1 MYGGKKAESAE
12 NEYIKF
18 KRLPFDHCCIGLRPF
33 NVPYCDVDGNIFEL
47 ETIIAFLKKYKVN
60 PITGKK
66 MDSVKSLIA
75 LHFHRNA
82 QSGDYQCPA
91 LFKSFSKNS
100 HIVAVATT
108 GNVYSWDAI
117 EQLNI
122 KAKNWKDL
130 IDNTP
135 FQRSDLITI
144 QNPQQLNKFDIAQF
158 YHIRKKLRLLTEEEE
173 LELKDPSKR
182 IRTMNVETQ
191 ETLAQLEQ
199 DEKNREAE
207 AGSSTSSAPSTAV
220 TVVADKFNA
229 AHYSTGAVAA
239 SFTSTVLQPISKHE
253 PAIIDEDL
261 VKYDRVK
268 KKGYLRL
275 TTNLGPLNLEL
286 HCDLVPKT
294 CDNFIKHCVSGYY
307 KATKFHR
314 SIRNFMVNSK
324 IITFK

>member
-1 MYGGKKAESAE
+1 M
-12 NEYIKF
+12 
-18 KRLPFDHCCIGLRPF
+18 
-33 NVPYCDVDGNIFEL
+33 PYCDPDGNVFEL

-60 PITGKK
+60 PVTGKK
-66 MDSVKSLIA
+66 MDSVKSLIK
-75 LHFHRNA
+75 LHFHKNP
-82 QSGDYQCPA
+82 QSGEYQCPA

-117 EQLNI
+117 DQLNI

-144 QNPQQLNKFDIAQF
+144 QNPQELDKFDIARF
-158 YHIRKKLRLLTEEEE
+158 HHIKKRLRLLTEEEE

-191 ETLAQLEQ
+191 ETLAQLER
-199 DEKNREAE
+199 DEKNREDAM
-207 AGSSTSSAPSTAV
+207 AASSSSSSSTTVSA
-220 TVVADKFNA
+220 VADKFNA
-229 AHYSTGAVAA
+229 AHYSTGTVAA
-239 SFTSTVLQPISKHE
+239 SFTSTALQPISKLE

-261 VKYDRVK
+261 VKYERVK
-268 KKGYLRL
+268 KKGYVRL
-275 TTNLGPLNLEL
+275 STNFGPLNLEL

-294 CDNFIKHCVSGYY
+294 CDNFIRHCVSGYY
-307 KATKFHR
+307 KGTKFHR
-314 SIRNFMVNSK
+314 SIRNFMVNK
-324 IITFK
+324 